1 MYSGTPEKSK
11 KDEHEVQGT
20 ADVPPALF
28 GISHHGID
36 RHRLLTE
43 ELYLAQN
50 SSRSNTQTQNAHPG
64 HRATEVVLGEGRNER
79 RNVTP
84 GVTGKLDENMPALVQ
99 GAVAAASTQV
109 ASTKKITKIKTGQ
122 QPTTTSNA
130 KNQSPR
136 VVGRQVC
143 PPEQATRKDLPAG
156 PFQKLNTQRLKQMLK
171 NSGSNARKIGSL
183 KVDAK
188 ESSGPGSGAAAGGRP
203 LYLSSGRKIDTEQM
217 VVTPSPL
224 IVDKR
229 HHHEHEKEL
238 YEIEQK
244 KSKKLPLPYA
254 TYGARKNL
262 PTTSPPDCAPGQ
274 YVDASSS
281 LQDPFRS
288 SNVEEFGSEAMAS
301 NAGGGMAGAQGPTA
315 LALVDGLKP
324 RKTIEK
330 IQLKAISA
338 ERKRNLHDKLEPSQF
353 RLRLSKMDVGQAK
366 EQGETSARIEYG
378 MDGNTRLL
386 EVAEGLEAGRGE
398 GEEEILQMT

>member
-1 MYSGTPEKSK
+1 LYSGTPEKSK
-11 KDEHEVQGT
+11 KDEHEVQGR
-20 ADVPPALF
+20 ADVPALF
-28 GISHHGID
+28 GISHHDID
-36 RHRLLTE
+36 RHRLLSE

-84 GVTGKLDENMPALVQ
+84 GVTGKLDENMPTPIQ
-99 GAVAAASTQV
+99 GAVATASAQV
-109 ASTKKITKIKTGQ
+109 ASTKKIAKIPKIKTGQ

-130 KNQSPR
+130 KSQSPR
-136 VVGRQVC
+136 VAGRQVC

-188 ESSGPGSGAAAGGRP
+188 ESSGPGSGAAAGGHP
-203 LYLSSGRKIDTEQM
+203 LYLSSGRKTDTEQM

-229 HHHEHEKEL
+229 HYHEHEKEL

-244 KSKKLPLPYA
+244 KSKKHPLPCA
-254 TYGARKNL
+254 TYGVRKNL
-262 PTTSPPDCAPGQ
+262 PTSSSPDCAPGQ
-274 YVDASSS
+274 YVDTGSS

-353 RLRLSKMDVGQAK
+353 RLRLSKMDVGQANNDIMK
-366 EQGETSARIEYG
+366 E
-378 MDGNTRLL
+378 
-386 EVAEGLEAGRGE
+386 
-398 GEEEILQMT
+398 